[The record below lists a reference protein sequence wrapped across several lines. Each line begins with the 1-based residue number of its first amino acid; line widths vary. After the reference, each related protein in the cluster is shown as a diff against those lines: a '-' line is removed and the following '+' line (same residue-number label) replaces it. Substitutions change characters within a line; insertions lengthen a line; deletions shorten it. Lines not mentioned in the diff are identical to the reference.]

1 MLFDLNLSSTKICL
15 LFLIFFGCYFLW
27 NFCAP
32 WFQVSKKLTAINRKI
47 GSFNAKY
54 HENLI
59 EDLNQVF
66 ENTGVM
72 GHIWEEYRD
81 TLHKQTEIDS
91 TTGQQR
97 VVRIRLT
104 VPAEAY
110 FRSDVIVDTPLNA
123 DFFKHLPG
131 ILTGI
136 GIIGTFIGILHGL
149 DDFKIGENDVVQ
161 ESLNKLLNGVKE
173 AFNVSAK
180 AISLAIIITFFE
192 KIAITSLNRKVEKL
206 GQLLNG
212 LFEAGAGEEYLSRL
226 VKSSEETTSQVAL
239 VKDAI
244 VNDLKQI
251 LNDVTNKQITAT
263 QQIQSK
269 QMEAQQILTGQQ
281 IEATNSLLIPLE
293 KIRAEL
299 GGERADTG
307 AAVQSMLVNV
317 MTAFTEQIKDLF
329 GDQLQNINLLQQETI
344 SALQQAVDSMNA
356 MVDKFGAAGANG
368 ATEMAEILTNA
379 MNAAE
384 TRQQIMND
392 KISEVLEQIK
402 VMNAATQDSSSKNVE
417 EMSKMLFKAM
427 EENEIRQKSMNDR
440 LFDVLE
446 QIKLTN
452 SSTQDSGSKFA
463 EKIAEQLTEVMK
475 EVESRQQL
483 MNDKIFDVLEQIKI
497 TNTETQNSGTKSVED
512 MATKLSQAME
522 EADIRQKH
530 MNEQMTILVDEI
542 QNNIQSA
549 QGETGIKLQE
559 TLDNMSSTMLSLIN
573 SVDGK
578 VNVITGEGEKIVGE
592 FGGQLNSLVDGVT
605 LVVNEMK
612 MAVDVM
618 RQTTTEALTK
628 MNAGANTLAGAA
640 NDFAQAGNGVSNTL
654 EKSNE
659 VAKGLREASVSL
671 TTVSSGL
678 NGVLDDYK
686 LARSSMAD
694 LVDSM
699 KVIVEQAR
707 KEANLTTDIL
717 LKFDNAT
724 QKLIAAQ
731 TEADNYLT
739 KITEVIGA
747 SHGAFTSGMNIS
759 IDELRDGITDVVGKT
774 NKDFHGN
781 LTEAVTALKDGIN
794 DISEIFEEAA
804 EKVNNAANKVSKK

>member
-1 MLFDLNLSSTKICL
+1 MLNNMLFDLNLSSTKICL

-91 TTGQQR
+91 ITGQQR

-149 DDFKIGENDVVQ
+149 DDFKIGDNDVVQ
-161 ESLNKLLNGVKE
+161 KSLNSLLDGVKD

-180 AISLAIIITFFE
+180 AISLAIVITFFE
-192 KIAITSLNRKVEKL
+192 KIAITSLNGKVEKL

-317 MTAFTEQIKDLF
+317 MIPL
-329 GDQLQNINLLQQETI
+329 
-344 SALQQAVDSMNA
+344 
-356 MVDKFGAAGANG
+356 
-368 ATEMAEILTNA
+368 
-379 MNAAE
+379 
-384 TRQQIMND
+384 
-392 KISEVLEQIK
+392 
-402 VMNAATQDSSSKNVE
+402 
-417 EMSKMLFKAM
+417 
-427 EENEIRQKSMNDR
+427 
-440 LFDVLE
+440 
-446 QIKLTN
+446 
-452 SSTQDSGSKFA
+452 
-463 EKIAEQLTEVMK
+463 
-475 EVESRQQL
+475 
-483 MNDKIFDVLEQIKI
+483 
-497 TNTETQNSGTKSVED
+497 
-512 MATKLSQAME
+512 
-522 EADIRQKH
+522 H
-530 MNEQMTILVDEI
+530 
-542 QNNIQSA
+542 
-549 QGETGIKLQE
+549 
-559 TLDNMSSTMLSLIN
+559 
-573 SVDGK
+573 
-578 VNVITGEGEKIVGE
+578 
-592 FGGQLNSLVDGVT
+592 
-605 LVVNEMK
+605 
-612 MAVDVM
+612 
-618 RQTTTEALTK
+618 
-628 MNAGANTLAGAA
+628 
-640 NDFAQAGNGVSNTL
+640 
-654 EKSNE
+654 
-659 VAKGLREASVSL
+659 
-671 TTVSSGL
+671 
-678 NGVLDDYK
+678 
-686 LARSSMAD
+686 
-694 LVDSM
+694 
-699 KVIVEQAR
+699 
-707 KEANLTTDIL
+707 
-717 LKFDNAT
+717 
-724 QKLIAAQ
+724 
-731 TEADNYLT
+731 
-739 KITEVIGA
+739 
-747 SHGAFTSGMNIS
+747 
-759 IDELRDGITDVVGKT
+759 
-774 NKDFHGN
+774 
-781 LTEAVTALKDGIN
+781 
-794 DISEIFEEAA
+794 
-804 EKVNNAANKVSKK
+804 

>member
-1 MLFDLNLSSTKICL
+1 
-15 LFLIFFGCYFLW
+15 
-27 NFCAP
+27 
-32 WFQVSKKLTAINRKI
+32 
-47 GSFNAKY
+47 
-54 HENLI
+54 
-59 EDLNQVF
+59 
-66 ENTGVM
+66 
-72 GHIWEEYRD
+72 
-81 TLHKQTEIDS
+81 
-91 TTGQQR
+91 
-97 VVRIRLT
+97 
-104 VPAEAY
+104 
-110 FRSDVIVDTPLNA
+110 
-123 DFFKHLPG
+123 
-131 ILTGI
+131 
-136 GIIGTFIGILHGL
+136 
-149 DDFKIGENDVVQ
+149 
-161 ESLNKLLNGVKE
+161 
-173 AFNVSAK
+173 
-180 AISLAIIITFFE
+180 
-192 KIAITSLNRKVEKL
+192 
-206 GQLLNG
+206 
-212 LFEAGAGEEYLSRL
+212 
-226 VKSSEETTSQVAL
+226 
-239 VKDAI
+239 
-244 VNDLKQI
+244 
-251 LNDVTNKQITAT
+251 
-263 QQIQSK
+263 
-269 QMEAQQILTGQQ
+269 
-281 IEATNSLLIPLE
+281 
-293 KIRAEL
+293 
-299 GGERADTG
+299 
-307 AAVQSMLVNV
+307 
-317 MTAFTEQIKDLF
+317 
-329 GDQLQNINLLQQETI
+329 
-344 SALQQAVDSMNA
+344 
-356 MVDKFGAAGANG
+356 
-368 ATEMAEILTNA
+368 MAEILTNA

-402 VMNAATQDSSSKNVE
+402 AMNAATQDSSSKNVE

-452 SSTQDSGSKFA
+452 LSTQDSGSKFA

-605 LVVNEMK
+605 LVVTEMK
-612 MAVDVM
+612 AAVDVM

-654 EKSNE
+654 EKSHE

-678 NGVLDDYK
+678 SGVLDDYK

-731 TEADNYLT
+731 KEADEYLT
-739 KITEVIGA
+739 KITDIISASHKEFTDGMSLSSEVFNKDITKVIG
-747 SHGAFTSGMNIS
+747 
-759 IDELRDGITDVVGKT
+759 ET
-774 NKDFHGN
+774 NKAFQTN
-781 LTEAVTALKDGIN
+781 LTEATKTLKEAIGGYSEVFNEATIAALKMT
-794 DISEIFEEAA
+794 E
-804 EKVNNAANKVSKK
+804 VANKVSRK